1 MRRRSKV
8 TMKQIPF
15 LAFPLREQDAL
26 YRAFSNAGVAARK
39 VCVSR
44 LEMIDPELAGAF
56 ATVTTPHW
64 CRTYECGVQPD
75 WIAVLEHELAAA
87 AA

>member
-1 MRRRSKV
+1 
-8 TMKQIPF
+8 MKQIPF
-15 LAFPLREQDAL
+15 LAFPVREQDAL
-26 YRAFSNAGVAARK
+26 YQAFSNAGMAARK

-44 LEMIDPELAGAF
+44 LEMVDPEVTGAF

-64 CRTYECGVQPD
+64 CRTYACDAHPD

-87 AA
+87 VA